1 VVRVDLS
8 RQQIVKA
15 LRRAG
20 LYETADAAEAALPDP
35 VDAETLNQFC
45 AEHRVSTSTL
55 MDRMGASP

>member
-1 VVRVDLS
+1 VVRVDLP

-20 LYETADAAEAALPDP
+20 LHEMADAAEASLPDP
-35 VDAETLNQFC
+35 VDDETLSLFC
-45 AEHRVSTSTL
+45 NGHLVSTSTL